1 MPILSALGAG
11 FGSDKWKAQ
20 LNPGAQPLI
29 KPLSN
34 LGVDTL
40 KAIRTGA
47 DDFSRTWNAGTARQ
61 EGLMSDQ
68 EGVLRNLLN
77 QRLTSDPT
85 QLLRNVGGALTG
97 LIDPNVISPLA
108 KFDVNWDEIA
118 RRARGLNPAAIDS
131 TSERLRNARIASGR
145 YYDSLRTLS
154 SILPTVY
161 NQVYNAGINNADLAS
176 GYIPRIMAGYREI
189 DRAPLVPLAAR
200 ADLTNAGAGNVQA
213 INNAIKA
220 GIFGYQKDRNI
231 FDRLGAVDTS
241 MWNSLKDAVNMAAT
255 VYGGFLGGGAGGGLG
270 GMLGGMGG
278 GGTGG
283 GAGGGS
289 PSQAPAPTFLPA
301 PAATPAMP
309 NYSLPGSLPIPQPP
323 AAWPAPAYPAYP
335 NPPSP
340 AYSPYYG

>member
-1 MPILSALGAG
+1 MPILSAIGAG

-20 LNPGAQPLI
+20 QQPGAQPLV

-40 KAIRTGA
+40 KAMRTGA
-47 DDFSRTWNAGTARQ
+47 DDFANSWNAGTARQ
-61 EGLMSDQ
+61 EGLMGEQ
-68 EGVLRNLLN
+68 AGVLRGLLN
-77 QRLTSDPT
+77 SRLNQDPT
-85 QLLRNVGGALTG
+85 QLFRDVSSSVTG
-97 LIDPNVISPLA
+97 LIDPNVINPLSRY
-108 KFDVNWDEIA
+108 DVNWNEIA
-118 RRARGLNPAAIDS
+118 RRARGMNPGAIDS

-161 NQVYNAGINNADLAS
+161 NQVYNAGVNNADLAA
-176 GYIPRIMAGYREI
+176 GYIPQIMSGYRDL

-231 FDRLGAVDTS
+231 WDRLGAVDTS

-255 VYGGFLGGGAGGGLG
+255 VYSMGLGGGGGGLG
-270 GMLGGMGG
+270 SMLGGLGG
-278 GGTGG
+278 GGGSG

-289 PSQAPAPTFLPA
+289 PSAASAPSFLPA
-301 PAATPAMP
+301 PSAAPTGPGPWSTGYVYPQSMP
-309 NYSLPGSLPIPQPP
+309 VNVP
-323 AAWPAPAYPAYP
+323 AAPPVQYQPQAPV
-335 NPPSP
+335 
-340 AYSPYYG
+340 SPYFG